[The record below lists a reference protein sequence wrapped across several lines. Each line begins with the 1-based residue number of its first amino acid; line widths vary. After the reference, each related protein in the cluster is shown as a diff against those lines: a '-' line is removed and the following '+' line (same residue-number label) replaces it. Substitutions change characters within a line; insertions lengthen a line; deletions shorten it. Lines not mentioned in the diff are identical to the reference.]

1 MAEECAGLC
10 GIVWATQLIFPLLCS
25 HFIIGA
31 GSLGTAFSRITVIMA
46 LDSILPMRG
55 ASVNLEEKQKVKAI
69 IILMAVAGNY

>member
-1 MAEECAGLC
+1 
-10 GIVWATQLIFPLLCS
+10 
-25 HFIIGA
+25 
-31 GSLGTAFSRITVIMA
+31 MA